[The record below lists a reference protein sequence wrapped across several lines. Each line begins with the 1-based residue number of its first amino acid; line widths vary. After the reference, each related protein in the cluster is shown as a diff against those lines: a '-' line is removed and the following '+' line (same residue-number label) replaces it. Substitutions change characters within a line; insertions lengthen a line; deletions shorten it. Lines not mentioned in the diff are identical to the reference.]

1 MSVYTKLKKINDTHL
16 NFFTTKTLR
25 NILEIENRR
34 TFENTVKRLQEE
46 GIITKV
52 EKGKYIR
59 ADSNYTKFDISQFI
73 YSPSYISLETA
84 LNYHGLIEQFP
95 FEITAITT
103 KKSTEK
109 NFQGQIYSYMN
120 INKNLF
126 LGFEKREN
134 FLIALPEKAIFDQI
148 YTSIVGNRSDNILKD
163 IEKDAFDM
171 SKILEYV
178 ELLQGK
184 SKKAVENKLK
194 EFLKC

>member
-1 MSVYTKLKKINDTHL
+1 MSVYTKLKKINNTHL

-46 GIITKV
+46 GVITNI
-52 EKGKYIR
+52 EKGKYLR
-59 ADSNYTKFDISQFI
+59 TDSNYTKFDISQFI

-134 FLIALPEKAIFDQI
+134 FLMALPEKAIFDQV
-148 YTSIVGNRSDNILKD
+148 YTSIVGNRSDSILKN

-178 ELLQGK
+178 ELLEGK